1 VAVVDDGD
9 DKQRQAHLPGTEY
22 RGIHGAYGIST
33 YRKFA
38 GGNRHSR
45 CKNRVELAYRPHGDR
60 RVPVHNSEVAS
71 SIPNPVTI
79 SVNGQIRVSGL
90 LQRPTPAKACL
101 VLAHGAGA
109 GMDHP
114 FMASLAGD
122 LEAIGIATL
131 RFQFPY
137 VERGGKRPD
146 PPALCHATVRAAAA
160 TAHELEPSL
169 PLLAGGKSFGGRM
182 TSQAQAEDPLAHVRG
197 LVFFGFPLHPPKQ
210 PSIDRGAH
218 LFQVRIPMLFLQGT
232 GDAFAELALIE
243 PLAARLGQRTTLVL
257 LEKADHSFHVPMRS
271 GRTDAQ
277 VRSEMLEALAA
288 WADSIVRP

>member
-1 VAVVDDGD
+1 MPTVYPPAVNLLVEIGTHSVKTVLNSRTGCMVAGD
-9 DKQRQAHLPGTEY
+9 ATAGDHR
-22 RGIHGAYGIST
+22 IS
-33 YRKFA
+33 
-38 GGNRHSR
+38 
-45 CKNRVELAYRPHGDR
+45 
-60 RVPVHNSEVAS
+60 VHNSGVAS

-79 SVNGQIRVSGL
+79 PVDEQIRVSGL
-90 LQRPTPAKACL
+90 LQRPTLAKACL

-109 GMDHP
+109 GMNHP

-137 VERGGKRPD
+137 TERQGKRPD

-160 TAHELEPSL
+160 TAHELEPSI

-182 TSQAQAEDPLAHVRG
+182 TSQAQAQDPLSHVRG

-218 LFQVRIPMLFLQGT
+218 LFQVKIPMLFLQGT
-232 GDAFAELALIE
+232 RDGFAELPLIE
-243 PLAARLGQRTTLVL
+243 PLAARLGKRTTLVL
-257 LEKADHSFHVPMRS
+257 LETADHSFHVPIRS
-271 GRTDAQ
+271 GRTDVQ
-277 VRSEMLEALAA
+277 VRSEMLEALEA
-288 WADSIVRP
+288 WADSLIRL